1 MNGTNTNNIFKNI
14 NQILSLFD
22 LGENQE
28 ELVINWNLWKSIRE
42 RLKKNK
48 NELDLVQLQ
57 KDLNTFIKKFLEIYE
72 FKNITPYL
80 HIVVCHSVEMLKK
93 FNSLSLYSQQG
104 FEAAHKLQKL
114 IWERATSHGG
124 GRYSSIKQ
132 TMEHIYRHFLMMLKQ
147 DYNVNIGPAK

>member
-28 ELVINWNLWKSIRE
+28 ELVINWILWKSIRE

-80 HIVVCHSVEMLKK
+80 HIVVCHSVQMLKK

-124 GRYSSIKQ
+124 G
-132 TMEHIYRHFLMMLKQ
+132 
-147 DYNVNIGPAK
+147 